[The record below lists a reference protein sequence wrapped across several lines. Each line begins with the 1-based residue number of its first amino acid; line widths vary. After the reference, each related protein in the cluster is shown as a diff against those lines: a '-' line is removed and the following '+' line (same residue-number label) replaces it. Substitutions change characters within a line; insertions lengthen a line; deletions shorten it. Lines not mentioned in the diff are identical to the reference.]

1 MSYVV
6 AKTDTPILEM
16 MSYSW
21 GIVSGSFLAP
31 YVLALYYKG
40 MNKIGAWA
48 GILSGFSIALI
59 PAVSR
64 FIVLCGVNNEMIAEL
79 SKKGPLFA
87 CIAMIVSIACCL
99 IFSTATKNKVHQ
111 NTDLFYGSVK

>member
-1 MSYVV
+1 
-6 AKTDTPILEM
+6 M

-31 YVLALYYKG
+31 YVLALYYKSL
-40 MNKIGAWA
+40 NKVGAWA
-48 GILSGFSIALI
+48 GILSGFTIALV

-64 FIVLCGVNNEMIAEL
+64 FIVLCGIDTAAIVEL

-87 CIAMIVSIACCL
+87 CIAMIVSLLFCV
-99 IFSTATKNKVHQ
+99 IFSELTKKKITQ
-111 NTDLFYGSVK
+111 NTDLFYNKAVEINN